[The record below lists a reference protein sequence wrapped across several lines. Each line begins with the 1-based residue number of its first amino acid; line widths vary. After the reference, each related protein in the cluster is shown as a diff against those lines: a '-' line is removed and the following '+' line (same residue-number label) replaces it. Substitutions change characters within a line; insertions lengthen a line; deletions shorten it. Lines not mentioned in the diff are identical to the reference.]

1 MERDDRNLLIVGAL
15 VILVILVGFY
25 FLLLAPLRSNYAQRV
40 EEKNNKQTQLNQI
53 RQQVSNLEEVR
64 RNSPE
69 IERQLLELAKR
80 IPEQPEIPTLL
91 VQIEEV
97 SRAANVTQLS
107 IDPGTPEPPPG
118 GGDFQRIPITMSFEG
133 TYAQME
139 DWLRRVRNLAR
150 LVTINEVTYAPAQQG
165 GGTTTSEP
173 GIERQLQVDVNAE
186 VYTQSPGGATGST
199 GPVAPAA
206 PPTPAPGSTSG
217 SVPGGSSVGST
228 AGPDESAQGGA
239 TGGP

>member
-1 MERDDRNLLIVGAL
+1 MEREDRNLLLLGTLI
-15 VILVILVGFY
+15 ILVVLIGFY
-25 FLLLAPLRSNYAQRV
+25 FLLLGPLRSDYAQKV

-53 RQQVSNLEEVR
+53 RQQVGNLEEVR

-97 SRAANVTQLS
+97 SRAAKVTQLS
-107 IDPGTPEPPPG
+107 IDPGTPEAPPG

-139 DWLRRVRNLAR
+139 DWLRRVRDLAR
-150 LVTINEVTYAPAQQG
+150 LVTINEVTYEPVQQG

-173 GIERQLQVDVNAE
+173 GIERLLKVNVTAE
-186 VYTQSPGGATGST
+186 VYTQSPGGSSVGST
-199 GPVAPAA
+199 GPVAPAP
-206 PPTPAPGSTSG
+206 PPTLAPASPSG
-217 SVPGGSSVGST
+217 SAPGGSSNGST
-228 AGPDESAQGGA
+228 GSVQGGVSS
-239 TGGP
+239 GP